1 MESVRKRNHPVVE
14 NILKVMEAKGI
25 GIDEL
30 SAKSGISRKDLE
42 RLLKNKRVIR
52 LYEIAALSVSL
63 DTDID
68 TLFGY
73 TKED

>member
-73 TKED
+73 IKED